1 MKHTFNQEHIIG
13 IFCVAL
19 GGLVLFL
26 TRGFPS
32 GQGNVQI
39 SGPAFF
45 PNVLSIV
52 LIAVGIVEGLT
63 GSLRDQ
69 EGTASIGDIWK
80 GLRKPEFLNIL
91 LLAALFL
98 FYIFF
103 VELLGF
109 IITTYIFL
117 FIVMWRLGVP
127 HIKNILYSGIFLV
140 VIVLIFGKLFTVS
153 LPSGILF

>member
-1 MKHTFNQEHIIG
+1 MKHSFNQEHIIG

-26 TRGFPS
+26 TRNFPS

-45 PNVLSIV
+45 PNVLAIV
-52 LIAVGIVEGLT
+52 LIAVGLIEGLT
-63 GSLRDQ
+63 GSIKD
-69 EGTASIGDIWK
+69 EGSFASIGDIWRGMK
-80 GLRKPEFLNIL
+80 KPEFVNIL
-91 LLAALFL
+91 LLVGLFL

-103 VELLGF
+103 VEFLGF
-109 IITTYIFL
+109 IITTFLFL

-127 HIKNILYSGIFLV
+127 WIKNIMYSAVFLV

>member
-13 IFCVAL
+13 LFCVAL

-26 TRGFPS
+26 TRNFPA

-52 LIAVGIVEGLT
+52 LIIVGVIEGLT
-63 GSLRDQ
+63 GSLKD
-69 EGTASIGDIWK
+69 EGEFASIGAIWRGMK
-80 GLRKPEFLNIL
+80 KPEFINIL
-91 LLAALFL
+91 MLVALFL

-109 IITTYIFL
+109 IITTFIFL

-127 HIKNILYSGIFLV
+127 LIKNILYSVIFLV